1 MHFHVD
7 PSWSSCSSMYI
18 LTLCSWSSWY
28 QYMSPSLSR
37 PMGWRRMASA
47 SSSLMIFLNLR
58 LSSNWHSQR
67 YWERE
72 RWGRLFKCQNTD
84 RNKKI
89 SHLELL
95 FRSLSI
101 ISVSLSYQRG
111 VFQTLLVWN
120 ESSFGVWVY
129 FSSLESVFLAIFFY
143 LLQRTSFY
151 NEPYPQTWKQP
162 WELPQDLKAHLW
174 LWNPTS

>member
-28 QYMSPSLSR
+28 QYIRPSLSR

-47 SSSLMIFLNLR
+47 SSSLIIFLNFR

-67 YWERE
+67 YWKSEKVER
-72 RWGRLFKCQNTD
+72 LLKYQNIN

-89 SHLELL
+89 SSFPFTVIWNFFLGASLL
-95 FRSLSI
+95 DLW
-101 ISVSLSYQRG
+101 VSYSYQISS
-111 VFQTLLVWN
+111 QTMLVLN
-120 ESSFGVWVY
+120 E
-129 FSSLESVFLAIFFY
+129 
-143 LLQRTSFY
+143 TSFWFCLVFFFF
-151 NEPYPQTWKQP
+151 PGQLRKLFLFFFLT
-162 WELPQDLKAHLW
+162 
-174 LWNPTS
+174 